1 MASWVSRQPLLVAN
15 YDFVLGGGEVGLR
28 LLVTALVDRGHTP
41 TIAVPG
47 TTPLTGAGHEVSI
60 PATTAGGA
68 LALADLARG
77 CDLVHVFSIRM
88 ALTAILARTGKPL
101 VLHALI
107 TEPDPF
113 DPVVAR
119 FADAIVVN
127 SQATARRFAPGQ
139 ARVIYNGVPIPRSV
153 REPLTDLTPGRRTIG
168 IIGNLCPRKGQL
180 DALPALEEVMAARDD
195 VDVACAG
202 YVEGPIA
209 MALRDRAATSGGRLR
224 LLGFVPDIADHLAE
238 FALILVPSRSEGFGR
253 VAVEALRAGVPVLA
267 TRVEGLI
274 EALRDLDDPWL
285 PDARDQWA
293 GRILRELDTPTHMP
307 EQLRAAARRF
317 DPGRYVDE
325 ILDCY
330 DGVLARHA
338 ANGRTRCSQEPRGL
352 RKLHI

>member
-1 MASWVSRQPLLVAN
+1 MRPLLVAN

-28 LLVTALVDRGHTP
+28 LLVAGLVDRGHTP
-41 TIAVPG
+41 TVAVPG
-47 TTPLTGAGHEVSI
+47 STPLVGAGHEVSI
-60 PATTAGGA
+60 PASTAGGA
-68 LALADLARG
+68 LALADLARD

-88 ALTAILARTGKPL
+88 ALTAILARPGKPL

-113 DPVVAR
+113 DPVVSR
-119 FADAIVVN
+119 FADAVVAN
-127 SQATARRFAPGQ
+127 SQATARRFPPGQ
-139 ARVIYNGVPIPRSV
+139 TRVIYNGVPTPKPV
-153 REPLTDLTPGRRTIG
+153 AGPLAGLAPERRTIG

-274 EALRDLDDPWL
+274 EALQDLDDPWL
-285 PDARDQWA
+285 PDARDGWA
-293 GRILRELDTPTHMP
+293 SRILRELDAPAHTP

-317 DPGRYVDE
+317 DPVRYVDE

-330 DGVLARHA
+330 NGVLARHA
-338 ANGRTRCSQEPRGL
+338 ANGRPRG
-352 RKLHI
+352 RQDP